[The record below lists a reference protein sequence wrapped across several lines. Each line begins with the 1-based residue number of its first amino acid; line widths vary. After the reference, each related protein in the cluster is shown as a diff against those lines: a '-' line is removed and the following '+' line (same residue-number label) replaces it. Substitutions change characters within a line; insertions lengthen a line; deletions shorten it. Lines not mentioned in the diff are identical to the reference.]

1 MEKVQDNLLRI
12 AVGQLGVTEWP
23 QNSNKVVYN
32 TWYYGR
38 QVSGSAYPWCMAF
51 VQWCFNQNGT
61 PLPYKTASCSALLNW
76 YKKNQPKQIVTEPQ
90 KGDVVIYSFSHTGIV
105 ESASG
110 VGLRSGTITAIEGN
124 TTSSNSGDQANG
136 GGVFR
141 RTRSKSTV
149 TAYIR
154 PIIATM
160 EEKPMT
166 GKEILAALTDEQA
179 YELLM
184 KAQNHA
190 GKLSEPAWSKEEGAW
205 EKAEKAGVIAGK
217 PEGLLKRDEFIAVLN
232 RNGLI
237 KGGNQ

>member
-1 MEKVQDNLLRI
+1 MGKQQDSLLRI
-12 AVGQLGVTEWP
+12 AADQLGVTEWP
-23 QNSNKVVYN
+23 QNSNKVIYN

-76 YKKNQPKQIVTEPQ
+76 YKKNQPMQAVLTHPQ
-90 KGDVVIYSFSHTGIV
+90 KGDIVIYNFSHTGII
-105 ESASG
+105 ESDNG
-110 VGLRSGTITAIEGN
+110 GTITAIEGN
-124 TTSSNSGDQANG
+124 TTSSNNGNQSNG

-141 RTRSKSTV
+141 RTRNKSAV

-154 PIIATM
+154 PIM
-160 EEKPMT
+160 KEEEKPMT
-166 GKEILAALTDEQA
+166 GKEILAALTDDQA

-184 KAQNHA
+184 KAQNYA
-190 GKLSEPAWSKEEGAW
+190 GLLAEPAWSVNEGAW
-205 EKAEKAGVIAGK
+205 KRAEKAGVIGGK
-217 PEGLLKRDEFIAVLN
+217 PEALVKRDEFIAVLD

-237 KGGNQ
+237 KGGKE

>member
-1 MEKVQDNLLRI
+1 MGKLQDNLLRI
-12 AVGQLGVTEWP
+12 AAEQLGVTEWP
-23 QNSNKVVYN
+23 QNSNKVLYN

-76 YKKNQPKQIVTEPQ
+76 YKQNQPKQVVTTPQ
-90 KGDVVIYSFSHTGIV
+90 KGDVVIYTFSHTGII
-105 ESASG
+105 ESST
-110 VGLRSGTITAIEGN
+110 SSTITAIEGN
-124 TTSSNSGDQANG
+124 TTSNNNGSQSNG

-149 TAYIR
+149 KAFIR
-154 PIIATM
+154 PIM
-160 EEKPMT
+160 KEEEKPMT
-166 GKEILAALTDEQA
+166 GEEILKTLTDQQA

-190 GKLSEPAWSKEEGAW
+190 AKLPEPAWSVEEGAW
-205 EKAEKAGVIAGK
+205 ARAEAAGLVAGR
-217 PEGLLKRDEFIAVLN
+217 PEGVLKRDEFVAVLD

-237 KGGNQ
+237 KGGKE

>member
-1 MEKVQDNLLRI
+1 MAKAQDNLLRI

-61 PLPYKTASCSALLNW
+61 PLPFKTASCSALLNW
-76 YKKNQPKQIVTEPQ
+76 YNVNQPKQVVNNPQ
-90 KGDVVIYSFSHTGIV
+90 KGDVVIYNFSHTGII
-105 ESASG
+105 ESSTAS
-110 VGLRSGTITAIEGN
+110 TITVIEGN
-124 TTSSNSGDQANG
+124 TTSNNSGSQSNG

-141 RTRSKSTV
+141 RTRNKSTV
-149 TAYIR
+149 KAFIR

-217 PEGLLKRDEFIAVLN
+217 PEGLLKRDEFIAVMG

>member
-1 MEKVQDNLLRI
+1 MAKVQDNLLRI
-12 AVGQLGVTEWP
+12 AAEQLGVTEWP
-23 QNSNKVVYN
+23 QNSNKVLYN

-76 YKKNQPKQIVTEPQ
+76 YKKNQLKQVILTYPQ
-90 KGDVVIYSFSHTGIV
+90 KGDVVIYNFSHTGIV
-105 ESASG
+105 ESDNGA
-110 VGLRSGTITAIEGN
+110 TITAIEGN
-124 TTSSNSGDQANG
+124 TTSNNSGSQSNG

-141 RTRSKSTV
+141 RTRNKSTV

-205 EKAEKAGVIAGK
+205 KKAEEAGVIAGK
-217 PEGLLKRDEFIAVLN
+217 PEGLLKRDEFIAVMD

-237 KGGNQ
+237 KGGNE